1 MLVGEQVQGDDRL
14 WLSRSD
20 RLDSEKRGASRLIQ
34 LATVEWRPVMFELAP
49 PWFEKYEGLNRP
61 SRWRVRRL
69 APSFLPLVLLMLG
82 SGRLGAGEVPFPT
95 EHTVDGD
102 FNSAHSVYAA
112 DVDGDGDLDVLGAA
126 VVADDI
132 AWWENTAGDGTA
144 WTEHPV
150 DGDFDGAHSVYA
162 ADVDGDGDLDVLGA
176 AERCRRHRVVGE
188 HGRGRHGLD
197 RAPRRRGLRRRF
209 FRLCRRC
216 GRRRRPRCARR
227 GGTCRRHRVVGEH
240 GRGRH
245 GLDRAPRRR
254 GLRLRSF
261 RLCRRRGRRR
271 RPRCARR
278 GGLNA
283 DDIAWWENTAGDGTA
298 WTEHPVDGDFD
309 GAFSVY
315 AADVDGD
322 GDLDVLGAA
331 GLAGDIA
338 WWENTAGDG
347 TAWTEHPVDV
357 DFNAARSVF
366 AADVDGDGDLDVL
379 GAALNADDIAW
390 WENETIH
397 RNAVY
402 PTENAV
408 DGAFDGAASV
418 SAADVD
424 GDGDLDVLGAALNA
438 DDITWWE
445 NTAGD
450 GTAWTAHTVDGAFD
464 NAASVYAADVDG
476 DGDLDVLGAAVLAD
490 DIAWWENTAGDGT
503 AWTVHTVDGAFD
515 GARSVFA
522 ADVDGDGDLDVLGA
536 ATAADDIAWWENT
549 AGDGTAWT
557 EHTVD
562 GDFDGAWSV
571 YAADVD
577 GDGDLDVLGA
587 AAVAD
592 DIAWW
597 ENTAGDGT
605 AWTEHTVDGAFDF
618 ARSVY
623 AADVDGDGDLD
634 VLGAA
639 VFANDIAWW
648 ENTNMDGD
656 GTTWMEHPVDVD
668 FDFARFRLCRRRGR
682 RRRPRCARRG
692 AECRRHRVVGEHG
705 RERHGL
711 DRAHR
716 RRGLRI
722 RFFRSLPPMW
732 TAMATSMCSAR
743 RAMPTT
749 LRGGRTAAGSSGCP
763 RLPSR

>member
-144 WTEHPV
+144 WTEHTV
-150 DGDFDGAHSVYA
+150 DGDFDA
-162 ADVDGDGDLDVLGA
+162 ARCRRHRSARRSLPTTCRGTNVLGA
-176 AERCRRHRVVGE
+176 AE
-188 HGRGRHGLD
+188 L
-197 RAPRRRGLRRRF
+197 
-209 FRLCRRC
+209 
-216 GRRRRPRCARR
+216 
-227 GGTCRRHRVVGEH
+227 
-240 GRGRH
+240 
-245 GLDRAPRRR
+245 
-254 GLRLRSF
+254 
-261 RLCRRRGRRR
+261 
-271 RPRCARR
+271 
-278 GGLNA
+278 A

-309 GAFSVY
+309 AARSVFAADVDGDGDLDVLGAAGLADDIAWWENTLGDGTAWTEHPVDVDFDFARSVFAADVDGDGDLDVLGAAGLADDIAWWENTAGDGTAWTEHPVDGAFDNAASVY

-357 DFNAARSVF
+357 GLQRRSF
-366 AADVDGDGDLDVL
+366 RLCRRCGRDGDLDVL

-390 WENETIH
+390 WEN
-397 RNAVY
+397 
-402 PTENAV
+402 
-408 DGAFDGAASV
+408 
-418 SAADVD
+418 
-424 GDGDLDVLGAALNA
+424 
-438 DDITWWE
+438 
-445 NTAGD
+445 TAGIPPRRRRRGLRRRCFRLCRRRRRPRCARRGAQCRRHHVVGEHGRGRHGLD
-450 GTAWTAHTVDGAFD
+450 RAHRRRGLRQRFPSMPPTWTGTATSMCSARRSLPTTSRG
-464 NAASVYAADVDG
+464 G
-476 DGDLDVLGAAVLAD
+476 R
-490 DIAWWENTAGDGT
+490 TPAGDGT

-536 ATAADDIAWWENT
+536 ATAADDI
-549 AGDGTAWT
+549 
-557 EHTVD
+557 
-562 GDFDGAWSV
+562 
-571 YAADVD
+571 
-577 GDGDLDVLGA
+577 DVL
-587 AAVAD
+587 
-592 DIAWW
+592 
-597 ENTAGDGT
+597 
-605 AWTEHTVDGAFDF
+605 
-618 ARSVY
+618 
-623 AADVDGDGDLD
+623 
-634 VLGAA
+634 
-639 VFANDIAWW
+639 
-648 ENTNMDGD
+648 
-656 GTTWMEHPVDVD
+656 
-668 FDFARFRLCRRRGR
+668 
-682 RRRPRCARRG
+682 
-692 AECRRHRVVGEHG
+692 GEHG
-705 RERHGL
+705 RGRHGL

-716 RRGLRI
+716 RRRAT
-722 RFFRSLPPMW
+722 STTASTPWWTVVPPMW
-732 TAMATSMCSAR
+732 TATATSMCSAR
-743 RAMPTT
+743 RLLPTT
-749 LRGGRTAAGSSGCP
+749 SRGGRTRPGTAIRPG
-763 RLPSR
+763 PSTPSTAPSTSLGPSMPPTWTATAT